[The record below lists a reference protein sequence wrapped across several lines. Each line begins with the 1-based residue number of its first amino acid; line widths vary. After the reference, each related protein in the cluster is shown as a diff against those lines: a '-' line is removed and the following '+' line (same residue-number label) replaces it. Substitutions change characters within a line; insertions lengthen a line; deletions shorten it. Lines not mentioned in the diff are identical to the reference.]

1 MVDGYIK
8 LAEAR
13 ATQADLLERAIPTI
27 ASEVMAAARR
37 GVLSGPGPIFLGIG
51 ASYAA
56 SAAAVWTLR
65 SRGID
70 AYRLNA
76 GECPIPFPTSPHP
89 IIGVSQSG
97 RSAETLAVLSAIES
111 RLRMAVLNVVPSPIS
126 DIATTAISLGN
137 LPDSY
142 ASTTGY
148 TATIA
153 ALGMIAEAWDH
164 GVIHASWT
172 ALPAIFRGLEATLA
186 GRLASL
192 AALLVD
198 PHSVDYAAAASSV
211 GSAEVGALLLREVAR
226 IPATGYS
233 TRQYLHGAMESA
245 GRTVHVLMG
254 DEREVGLAQTL
265 ARAGHDTILLTA
277 FEVAEE
283 RRLHMLRIPPVS
295 AAQRPI
301 LEALVLQSLAVE
313 AALLRG
319 LDPDAFVFF
328 HTDTKVA
335 AQ

>member
-1 MVDGYIK
+1 MA
-8 LAEAR
+8 LS
-13 ATQADLLERAIPTI
+13 T
-27 ASEVMAAARR
+27 ASVSALRPLCDTPMIGWGEV
-37 GVLSGPGPIFLGIG
+37 GKGIG
-51 ASYAA
+51 H
-56 SAAAVWTLR
+56 
-65 SRGID
+65 
-70 AYRLNA
+70 
-76 GECPIPFPTSPHP
+76 SP
-89 IIGVSQSG
+89 
-97 RSAETLAVLSAIES
+97 ALS
-111 RLRMAVLNVVPSPIS
+111 L
-126 DIATTAISLGN
+126 
-137 LPDSY
+137 Y